1 MSIYPDEGVFFLNI
15 GVKLRFDR
23 AEMPRW
29 KCRPT
34 TSSSSRGQIIRT
46 PIKPS
51 RFDWGSEL
59 IAFYQTWQGG
69 HGEFRIKV
77 PDFFSKLFVPSFFFP
92 DFAFGNR
99 SKYQKENAS

>member
-51 RFDWGSEL
+51 RFDC
-59 IAFYQTWQGG
+59 
-69 HGEFRIKV
+69 
-77 PDFFSKLFVPSFFFP
+77 FFFLFFFFIYLTGVVSLLP
-92 DFAFGNR
+92 FTKPGRAVM
-99 SKYQKENAS
+99 ENSE